1 MGAATSIVSDIEN
14 SDALKFSKID
24 ARNIIMQYVPVF
36 REELFD
42 RHAESDG
49 TMSKDDLLRLVDAE
63 VKYARNMCGEWSR
76 E

>member
-42 RHAESDG
+42 RHAEADG
-49 TMSKDDLLRLVDAE
+49 TMSKDGLLRLVDAE